1 MKKTIVT
8 LAILFSG
15 IIIPATLDTVSNIQ
29 NLWVLDK
36 YKYSEPT
43 NGNMSVMTYVD
54 PQTGVNYLIVEDR
67 YNGISVSI
75 TPRLTK
81 EGNLYITERGR

>member
-1 MKKTIVT
+1 MKKTIIV
-8 LAILFSG
+8 LVILFSG

-29 NLWVLDK
+29 NLWILDRYH
-36 YKYSEPT
+36 YKPT
-43 NGNMSVMTYVD
+43 EGKMSVMTYVD
-54 PQTGVNYLIVEDR
+54 PQTGVNYIIVEDG
-67 YNGISVSI
+67 NSGISVSI